1 MSENVTKQPVL
12 NIGIVGHI
20 DHGKTTLLYKLTGVW
35 ADKHSEELKRGI
47 TIKLGYADIIIK
59 YCEHC
64 KRYTVKEECE
74 CGKLKEKSKET
85 RYISFVDAPGHEML
99 MATMLGGAAVID
111 AALLVIAANEPFP
124 QPQTKEHLLAL
135 EAKGIKQIIIVQ
147 NKLDLVTKEQAL
159 KQHEKIKQFVK
170 GSVAENAIII
180 PICAQQEINIDALL
194 EAIMSLKIPERDTT
208 SEPLFLVARSFD
220 VNKPGTVPEQLQG
233 GILGGTLK
241 KGMLKVGDE
250 IEIKP
255 GLTKKK
261 HEQTFYETIKTKII
275 AIRAGKNDLHEAL
288 PSGSLAL
295 QTSLDP
301 MLTKADSLSGC
312 VAGISGKLPEIVYKI
327 KIKTNLFKEIV
338 GSKESESFRI
348 EPIKTSENLMLS
360 LNTAITLGNVTS
372 SKGNE
377 IELSLK
383 IPIVYFKKERVGVAR
398 NYKGHWRLIGWGDT
412 V

>member
-1 MSENVTKQPVL
+1 MKN
-12 NIGIVGHI
+12 
-20 DHGKTTLLYKLTGVW
+20 
-35 ADKHSEELKRGI
+35 
-47 TIKLGYADIIIK
+47 
-59 YCEHC
+59 
-64 KRYTVKEECE
+64 
-74 CGKLKEKSKET
+74 
-85 RYISFVDAPGHEML
+85 
-99 MATMLGGAAVID
+99 
-111 AALLVIAANEPFP
+111 
-124 QPQTKEHLLAL
+124 
-135 EAKGIKQIIIVQ
+135 
-147 NKLDLVTKEQAL
+147 
-159 KQHEKIKQFVK
+159 IKQFVK